1 MASEKSEMQRHY
13 IMVSKSVRRFIFKIF
28 DLIRLELKFSF
39 RHRGLCM
46 CFYLANVS
54 IYDICPYMT
63 LLPVIL
69 VTNMEFNME
78 ARDFWLVF
86 TEISHKTL
94 TKEVKMQLHMKGR
107 VGLELRYINLQR
119 LTSDY

>member
-1 MASEKSEMQRHY
+1 MQRHY

-39 RHRGLCM
+39 RRRGLCM